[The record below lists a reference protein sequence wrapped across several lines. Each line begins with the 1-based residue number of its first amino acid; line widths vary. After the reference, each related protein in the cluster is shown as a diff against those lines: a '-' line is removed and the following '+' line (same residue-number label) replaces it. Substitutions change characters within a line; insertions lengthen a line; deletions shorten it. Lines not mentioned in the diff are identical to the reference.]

1 MHKNLLKL
9 FRQLIKLAS
18 VETPEAVLYYD
29 GELEVGT
36 EVFVEDENG
45 ELVPATNGEYGNI
58 IVEDGKVS
66 AIKEEVVIEEPI
78 KQAEEPVVEPTVD
91 EEKEALKAKITE
103 LEAIIAEKDAIIA
116 ELEAKLAQIEEAK
129 VEEEFNSLK
138 PASKEIKDVVVS
150 DKGALKYFQN

>member
-78 KQAEEPVVEPTVD
+78 KQAEEPVEEPVVD
-91 EEKEALKAKITE
+91 EEKEALKAKVAE
-103 LEAIIAEKDAIIA
+103 LEAIIA

>member
-9 FRQLIKLAS
+9 CRSLIKLGS
-18 VETPEAVLYYD
+18 IETPEAVLYYD

-36 EVFVEDENG
+36 EVFIEDENG

-66 AIKEEVVIEEPI
+66 EIKEEEVIEEPI
-78 KQAEEPVVEPTVD
+78 KQAEEIVEPVVD
-91 EEKEALKAKITE
+91 EEKEALKTKVTE

-116 ELEAKLAQIEEAK
+116 ELEAKLAQIEESK

-138 PASKEIKDVVVS
+138 PASKEIKDFNVS
-150 DKGALKYFQN
+150 EKGAMKYFK

>member
-1 MHKNLLKL
+1 MHRNLLKL
-9 FRQLIKLAS
+9 CRSLIKLGS
-18 VETPEAVLYYD
+18 IETPEAVLYYD

-66 AIKEEVVIEEPI
+66 AIKEEEVIEEPI
-78 KQAEEPVVEPTVD
+78 KQAEEEIVEPEVD
-91 EEKEALKAKITE
+91 EEKEALKAKI
-103 LEAIIAEKDAIIA
+103 AEQEAIIA
-116 ELEAKLAQIEEAK
+116 ELEAKIAELESKQ

-138 PASKEIKDVVVS
+138 PASKEIKDFNVS
-150 DKGALKYFQN
+150 EKGALKYFKY

>member
-36 EVFVEDENG
+36 EVFIEDENG

-66 AIKEEVVIEEPI
+66 AIKEEVVIEEPV
-78 KQAEEPVVEPTVD
+78 EEPVVD
-91 EEKEALKAKITE
+91 EEKEALKAKVAE
-103 LEAIIAEKDAIIA
+103 LEAIIA
-116 ELEAKLAQIEEAK
+116 ELEAKLAQIEEVK